1 MKKNMSAV
9 DQEIISLELEKSRLD
24 REKSILIL
32 NKGLFLYF
40 CFLFVAVIGFINNFV
55 NKFMLNILILMG
67 LVVLLISTIPYV
79 GIIRQEE
86 KKISALINGLKSKR
100 GALK

>member
-1 MKKNMSAV
+1 MKKNISNV

-55 NKFMLNILILMG
+55 NKLMLNVLILMG
-67 LVVLLISTIPYV
+67 LVVLVISTLPYI
-79 GIIRQEE
+79 GIMRQEE
-86 KKISALINGLKSKR
+86 KRLSSLIDSLKSKR
-100 GALK
+100 GASK